1 MRRTPYR
8 FIQAGGCGLALLAWA
23 GPLRAEGPVPTTA
36 DSATIVAAPCA
47 TTVLRPQPCPLWHG
61 AQTLGPEATP
71 AAQPPVSRA
80 GGRAVTTVVAAAATL
95 VGVIVL
101 DEVLRHQ
108 LMAANPDDPAHLS
121 RVGNTLGN
129 GELAALVTASAYGAA
144 HLLGYDELAGPA
156 GRVLAALVAAG
167 IANGALKVAVG
178 RGRPRE
184 EGGSFVFRP
193 LRMENAWQSFP
204 SGHTATAFAMA
215 TAISM
220 EADREWVTAATFT
233 AAGVVAWSRS
243 HEDRHWASDVAAG
256 ALIGTVV
263 AHHTMR
269 RLERR
274 QALRAGTPSTR
285 LTLGPG
291 AVTVEIPVR

>member
-1 MRRTPYR
+1 MKRSRHNLYRT
-8 FIQAGGCGLALLAWA
+8 IAWSLMVGA
-23 GPLRAEGPVPTTA
+23 AVGAAPLRAEGPARA
-36 DSATIVAAPCA
+36 DSTAVARAPCA

-61 AQTLGPEATP
+61 AETGPGETP
-71 AAQPPVSRA
+71 PAQAPVSRA

-95 VGVIVL
+95 VGVVVL

-108 LMAANPDDPAHLS
+108 LVAADPDDPAHLS
-121 RVGNTLGN
+121 RVGNMLGN
-129 GELAALVTASAYGAA
+129 GELAVLATASAFGAA
-144 HLLGYDELAGPA
+144 HLLGYEELAGPA
-156 GRVLAALVAAG
+156 GRVLAALVTAG

-243 HEDRHWASDVAAG
+243 HEDRHWTSDVAAG

-263 AHHTMR
+263 AHHAIR

-274 QALRAGTPSTR
+274 HALRAETPSTR
-285 LTLGPG
+285 LTVGPG
-291 AVTVEIPVR
+291 AVVVEIPVR